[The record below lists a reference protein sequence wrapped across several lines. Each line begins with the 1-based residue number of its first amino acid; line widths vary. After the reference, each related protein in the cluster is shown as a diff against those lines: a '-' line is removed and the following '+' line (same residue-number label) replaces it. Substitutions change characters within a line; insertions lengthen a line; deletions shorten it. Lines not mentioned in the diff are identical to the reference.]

1 MADPRRS
8 LHLLPVL
15 VAALL
20 AGALPSCTTQ
30 APEEQTAPNIIFLM
44 ADDMGYGDPGSFN
57 EQSKIATPHMD
68 SLAAGGM
75 RFTDAHSGSAVCT
88 PTRYGVVTGRY
99 AWRSPLKRGVL
110 SGYSKALIEPERMT
124 VASMLRDHGYHTA
137 VVGKWHLGLDW
148 ATLSEPASWNEGD
161 TSAAFQGAQDFAK
174 PEGLEIDFTKPV
186 TNGPATL
193 GFDYSYIIPASLDMA
208 PYVYLENNVCEKPA
222 TVHEPGRFDGPVFWR
237 PGEAAEGFDFFDVLP
252 NLTRHAIDYIEAR
265 SEHPDRPF
273 FLYYP
278 LPAPHW
284 PWVPTE
290 EYVGRSGAGKY
301 GDFVMQV
308 DAQIGLLADALKR
321 TGQFE
326 NTLFIVTSD
335 NGAEWDPSHIEDFGH
350 EANHPSL
357 RGKKRDIWEGGHR
370 MPFIAS
376 WPARVAAGSTSDQT
390 ICLTD
395 LMATAAEIVGY
406 ALPEEAGQDSVSV
419 LPALLGEDSGALRE
433 ATVHHSVDGT
443 FAIRQGNWKY
453 IDGQGPGSNQWDGP
467 KDGDPPAQLYD
478 TESDR
483 HEDHNLFLD
492 HPEVANRLKA
502 LLERYKDQGHSRSLG
517 PDSP

>member
-1 MADPRRS
+1 MKDFRQPFHRI
-8 LHLLPVL
+8 P
-15 VAALL
+15 ALITAL
-20 AGALPSCTTQ
+20 AGTWLGSCTSQ
-30 APEEQTAPNIIFLM
+30 APQPQAAPNIIFLM
-44 ADDMGYGDPGSFN
+44 ADDMGYGDPRSFN
-57 EQSKIATPHMD
+57 EGSKIETPHMD
-68 SLAAGGM
+68 ALAARGM

-99 AWRSPLKRGVL
+99 AWRTALKRGVL
-110 SGYSKALIEPERMT
+110 SGYSRALIEPERMT
-124 VASMLRDHGYHTA
+124 VATMLRDHGYHTA

-148 ATLSEPASWNEGD
+148 STISEPESWAEGD
-161 TSAAFQGAQDFAK
+161 TSAAFQGAKDFSK
-174 PEGLEIDFTKPV
+174 PPGLEIDFTQPV

-208 PYVYLENNVCEKPA
+208 PYVYVENDACEKPA

-252 NLTRHAIDYIEAR
+252 NLTRHAVDYIEGRAGN
-265 SEHPDRPF
+265 SDQPF
-273 FLYYP
+273 FLYFP

-290 EYVGRSGAGKY
+290 EFVGRSGAGKY

-308 DAQIGLLADALKR
+308 DAQIGMLVDALAR

-335 NGAEWDPSHIEDFGH
+335 NGAEWDPRHIEEFGH
-350 EANHPSL
+350 YANHSGQ
-357 RGKKRDIWEGGHR
+357 RGKKRDAWEGGHR

-376 WPARVAAGSTSDQT
+376 WPARVAPGSTSDQT

-395 LMATAAEIVGY
+395 LMATSAEIVGFE
-406 ALPEEAGQDSVSV
+406 LPAGAGEDSVSI
-419 LPALLGEDSGALRE
+419 LPALLGEDSGPLRE

-443 FAIRQGNWKY
+443 FAIRQGKWKY

-478 TESDR
+478 IEADR
-483 HEDHNLFLD
+483 HEDRNLFED
-492 HPEVANRLKA
+492 HPEVVESLKA
-502 LLERYKDQGHSRSLG
+502 ILQRYKDQGHSRPL
-517 PDSP
+517 

>member
-1 MADPRRS
+1 MIVRNLRFS
-8 LHLLPVL
+8 SLLPL
-15 VAALL
+15 FALASLAALVGCSSQPP
-20 AGALPSCTTQ
+20 A
-30 APEEQTAPNIIFLM
+30 EERMPNIIFLM

-57 EQSKIATPHMD
+57 EDSKIPTPAMD
-68 SLAAGGM
+68 ALASGGM

-99 AWRSPLKRGVL
+99 AWRTPLKRGVL
-110 SGYSKALIEPERMT
+110 SGYSRALIEPERMT
-124 VASMLRDHGYHTA
+124 VGGMLREQGYHTA

-148 ATLSEPASWNEGD
+148 TTLSEPASWDEGD
-161 TSAAFQGAQDFAK
+161 TSAAFQAASDFSK
-174 PEGLEIDFTKPV
+174 PEGLEIDFTAPV

-208 PYVYLENNVCEKPA
+208 PYVYVENNACEKPA

-252 NLTRHAIDYIEAR
+252 NLTRHAVDYIERRAE
-265 SEHPDRPF
+265 SPDQPF
-273 FLYYP
+273 FLYFP

-290 EYVGRSGAGKY
+290 EFIGRSGAGKY
-301 GDFVMQV
+301 GDFVTQV
-308 DAQIGLLADALKR
+308 DTHIGMVVEALKA

-335 NGAEWDPSHIEDFGH
+335 NGAEWDPSHIEEFGH
-350 EANHPSL
+350 YANHASQ
-357 RGKKRDIWEGGHR
+357 RGKKRDAWEGGHR

-395 LMATAAEIVGY
+395 LMATAADIAGY
-406 ALPEEAGQDSVSV
+406 ELPADAAQDSVSI
-419 LPALLGEDSGALRE
+419 LPALLGTDSGPLRE

-453 IDGQGPGSNQWDGP
+453 IDGQGPGSQQWDGP
-467 KDGDPPAQLYD
+467 QPGDPPAQLYD
-478 TESDR
+478 IEADR
-483 HEDHNLFLD
+483 HEDNNLFGE
-492 HPEVANRLKA
+492 HPEVVEQLKA
-502 LLERYKDQGHSRSLG
+502 VLERYKEQGHSRVL
-517 PDSP
+517 